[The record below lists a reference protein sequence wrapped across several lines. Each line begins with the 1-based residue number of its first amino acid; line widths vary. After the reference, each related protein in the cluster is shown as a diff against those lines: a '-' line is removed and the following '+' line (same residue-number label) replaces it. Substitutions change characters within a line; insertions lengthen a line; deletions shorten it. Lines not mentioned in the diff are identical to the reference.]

1 MLLFPARPGPARLT
15 LEFCAVLITMNATRA
30 ATIVRGTPFSWAF
43 EMLWLAHFLTIPVLV
58 AIYSIFLVIIPVWDT
73 SKAAKVCFV

>member
-1 MLLFPARPGPARLT
+1 MTYKLFTETHITRLF
-15 LEFCAVLITMNATRA
+15 EICAVLVTMNATRA
-30 ATIVRGTPFSWAF
+30 ATIVRGTPFAWAF

-73 SKAAKVCFV
+73 SKAAKVD

>member
-1 MLLFPARPGPARLT
+1 MLDLS
-15 LEFCAVLITMNATRA
+15 AVLVTMNATRA
-30 ATIVRGTPFSWAF
+30 ATIVRGTPFAWAF

-73 SKAAKVCFV
+73 SKAAKVRPQLALKQLLKER

>member
-1 MLLFPARPGPARLT
+1 
-15 LEFCAVLITMNATRA
+15 MNATRA
-30 ATIVRGTPFSWAF
+30 ATIVRGTPFAWAF

-73 SKAAKVCFV
+73 SKAAKVRN